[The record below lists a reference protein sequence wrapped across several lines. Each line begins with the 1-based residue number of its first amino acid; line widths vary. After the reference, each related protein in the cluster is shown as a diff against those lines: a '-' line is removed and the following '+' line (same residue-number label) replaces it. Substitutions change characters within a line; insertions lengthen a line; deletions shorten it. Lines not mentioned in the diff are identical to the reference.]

1 MWLAEEIPNST
12 TTSSGSFV
20 RITSSGGFYR
30 DSSSSRRYKNHIEDI
45 KAIDIQGLY
54 SLPVRTYV
62 YNSDYLSS
70 DDERYGKR
78 IPGLIAEEV
87 EDVLPIAVNH
97 NPDGSAEVWNIDI
110 LVPCLLKMIQDSK
123 KKIDSLESIVNKY
136 WETKK

>member
-1 MWLAEEIPNST
+1 MSQST
-12 TTSSGSFV
+12 YNRTTSSGSSM
-20 RITSSGGFYR
+20 RITNSGAFYR
-30 DSSSSRRYKNHIEDI
+30 YVSSSKRYKNYIEDI
-45 KAIDIQGLY
+45 KETDIQGLY
-54 SLPVRTYV
+54 SLPVRTFI

-123 KKIDSLESIVNKY
+123 KKIDSLESIINKY